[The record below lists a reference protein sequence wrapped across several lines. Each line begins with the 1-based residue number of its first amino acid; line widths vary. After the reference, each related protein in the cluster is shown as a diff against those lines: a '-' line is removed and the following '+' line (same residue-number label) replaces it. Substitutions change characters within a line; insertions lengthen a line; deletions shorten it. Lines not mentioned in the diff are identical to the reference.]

1 MEQDTI
7 HKALNVTPWDPKRE
21 DTTGTTF
28 VLPPSLG
35 VSGRI
40 RAPPGL
46 ETVETEPMPED
57 DMETKTEGYSPSHGD
72 DAESLKSLPP
82 ETGDVRLPPIERLP
96 HPKRIATDDLSD
108 DDIQEHKRQTV
119 GALFDVTAFT
129 ACVSSV
135 TIGDTEVPV
144 ARNEDTDELRQE
156 LALTEPCLGH
166 VEPEFT
172 EQEVKE
178 GMMEEMKSMKGF
190 EVYDEIPI
198 ENCSQE
204 DIDNALDCTWVK
216 CRKTPRKVR
225 CQLVARG
232 CFQEDMD
239 TDGTFAS
246 TPTLVT
252 LRVLLLLSL
261 SRCWTV
267 LTCDFNCLFACAHV

>member
-1 MEQDTI
+1 
-7 HKALNVTPWDPKRE
+7 
-21 DTTGTTF
+21 
-28 VLPPSLG
+28 
-35 VSGRI
+35 
-40 RAPPGL
+40 
-46 ETVETEPMPED
+46 
-57 DMETKTEGYSPSHGD
+57 METKTEGYSPSHGD
-72 DAESLKSLPP
+72 DAKSLKSLPP
-82 ETGDVRLPPIERLP
+82 ETGDVRLPPTERLP

-119 GALFDVTAFT
+119 GALFDVTTFT

-135 TIGDTEVPV
+135 TMGDTEVPV

-156 LALTEPCLGH
+156 LALTEPCLSH

-178 GMMEEMKSMKGF
+178 GMMEEMKSMTGF
-190 EVYDEIPI
+190 EVYDDEIPI

-216 CRKTPRKVR
+216 RRKTPRKVR
-225 CQLVARG
+225 CRLVARG

-239 TDGTFAS
+239 TDDTFAS

-252 LRVLLLLSL
+252 FRVLLLLSL

-267 LTCDFNCLFACAHV
+267 LTCDISTAFLHAPMFERLFMRPPVEFYP